1 MIEEMK
7 IPPEEYIQQLEGA
20 VYELSKVVD
29 EQNAKLMAFHAKL
42 TNEEKKV
49 KDLQY
54 KLWLCQ
60 QHTLNNYTA

>member
-1 MIEEMK
+1 MINEMI
-7 IPPEEYIQQLEGA
+7 IPEDEYIKQLEGA

-29 EQNAKLMAFHAKL
+29 EQNAKLLAFHAKL

-60 QHTLNNYTA
+60 QFTLNNYTA

>member
-1 MIEEMK
+1 MINEMQ
-7 IPPEEYIQQLEGA
+7 IPQDEYIQQLEGA
-20 VYELSKVVD
+20 IYELGKVVD
-29 EQNAKLMAFHAKL
+29 EQNARLLAFHGKL

-60 QHTLNNYTA
+60 QHTINNYTA